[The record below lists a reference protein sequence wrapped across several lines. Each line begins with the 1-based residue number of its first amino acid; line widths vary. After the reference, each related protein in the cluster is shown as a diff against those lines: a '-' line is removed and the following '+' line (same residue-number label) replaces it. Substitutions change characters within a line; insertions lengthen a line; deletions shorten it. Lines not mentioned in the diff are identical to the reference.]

1 MKRTMKTR
9 MFRESADAETLKDIE
24 KTYGKKTAMALEKY
38 CKLFKKDLTNVVS
51 DLKADKNGM
60 TEWDKFDRWAQ
71 RTMKIDFMDNF
82 DDTTDWTGAEDDRK
96 REREFAD
103 ADKEEERK
111 AAKKA
116 RRAAKR
122 MLKKRQRD
130 GHALD
135 TFDQPRFGH
144 YSEGSGSNPEDEY
157 FISNWIGSEL
167 SDCEWA
173 MDVDY
178 GESPILLTTR
188 AGTFKITVEPL

>member
-1 MKRTMKTR
+1 

-24 KTYGKKTAMALEKY
+24 KTYGKKTAMALDKY

-51 DLKADKNGM
+51 DLKTDKNGM

-71 RTMKIDFMDNF
+71 RTMKVDFMDNF

-96 REREFAD
+96 REQEFAN

-111 AAKKA
+111 ATKKA

-135 TFDQPRFGH
+135 TFDQPKFGH
-144 YSEGSGSNPEDEY
+144 FSESSGNDPQDVLD
-157 FISNWIGSEL
+157 FIAEEL
-167 SDCEWA
+167 YECEWVSNIDFDDTLSKC
-173 MDVDY
+173 DVETED
-178 GESPILLTTR
+178 GK
-188 AGTFKITVEPL
+188 TFVVSVDWDKM